1 MGVKIFRVVK
11 TLLVSV
17 EYTLRVVDSDSMLV
31 ILSVLPDDDA
41 VLETVS
47 VVNDVELTSGV
58 EVVVS
63 DP

>member
-1 MGVKIFRVVK
+1 MVK

>member
-1 MGVKIFRVVK
+1 MVK

-31 ILSVLPDDDA
+31 TLSVLPDDDA

>member
-31 ILSVLPDDDA
+31 TLSVLPDDDA

>member
-1 MGVKIFRVVK
+1 
-11 TLLVSV
+11 
-17 EYTLRVVDSDSMLV
+17 MLV
-31 ILSVLPDDDA
+31 TLSVLPDDDA